1 MPSPVCR
8 AAAGRALSVIRITP
22 PLSRRLSG
30 MVARFVPGRKP
41 GATIDRNRAAALA
54 LAPETGEKPFGF
66 EQGDGG

>member
-1 MPSPVCR
+1 
-8 AAAGRALSVIRITP
+8 VIRITP